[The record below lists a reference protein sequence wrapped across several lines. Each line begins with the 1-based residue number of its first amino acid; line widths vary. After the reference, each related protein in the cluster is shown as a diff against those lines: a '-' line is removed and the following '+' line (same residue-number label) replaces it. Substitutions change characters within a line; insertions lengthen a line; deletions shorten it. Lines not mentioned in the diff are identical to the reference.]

1 MACLGPF
8 VERGYIVKNV
18 IILADGRQ
26 LSSGD
31 STQDAILS
39 CTVTDQVNSG
49 TELTPGSACCACLEA
64 SVFTPGGDLSIPTG
78 EPVTLKKEDGTQVG
92 VFMPERPVRSGPN
105 SYKLTAYD
113 RVSLLDK
120 DLSQWLQ
127 GLSGWPY
134 TLIGFAGMVCQA
146 CGLELA
152 TSEIPNGDMKVQE
165 FSVAGVTGRQ
175 LLRWVGELACRF
187 CRADADGKIRLE
199 WYRQSDVVVTPG
211 GERFY
216 YSGALSYE
224 DYEVAAVDAVK
235 VRLADSDE
243 GALWPEGAAQNAYVI
258 AGNPMVQVDDG
269 LEGRLEVIRQ
279 ELAAMPAYR
288 PCTVEIPAGEDI
300 QAGDVVTVEGRDGVR
315 FRSCVMSRT
324 VKGQRQVLE
333 CTGSIDR
340 SSTMAVNGRSPSQIA
355 QEVVDRQSHAYIF
368 NKLTDG
374 GKIQGIYQQDGKWYI
389 NAQVAKIVDL
399 TADQV
404 TAGKLQS
411 VDGKTYFD
419 LDSGVICSVSD
430 KSRAQVSGGDV
441 RLYNSDGVLVADLV
455 TESGNGCVRVYGA
468 DGVCQLALM
477 ATAAGP
483 MVTCY
488 DVALEKYVSSPV
500 GFREVGGVKVLAVR

>member
-1 MACLGPF
+1 MVHDQIKVLPDGPVIGYGGQMNIRSCSLVECVNAETELVAGSVCCASLEATVQVGAAVLMA
-8 VERGYIVKNV
+8 
-18 IILADGRQ
+18 
-26 LSSGD
+26 
-31 STQDAILS
+31 
-39 CTVTDQVNSG
+39 G
-49 TELTPGSACCACLEA
+49 TEVALYK
-64 SVFTPGGDLSIPTG
+64 IPQGG
-78 EPVTLKKEDGTQVG
+78 EPVAVG
-92 VFMPERPVRSGPN
+92 VFTLEKPTRVHGELCRFTAFDHVA
-105 SYKLTAYD
+105 KLD
-113 RVSLLDK
+113 Q
-120 DLSQWLQ
+120 DLSQWLK
-127 GLSGWPY
+127 GLTGWPY
-134 TLIGFAGMVCQA
+134 TLIGFAGMVCDA

-152 TSEIPNGDMKVQE
+152 TTEIPNGDMQVRQ
-165 FSVAGVTGRQ
+165 FFVAGVTGRQ

-199 WYRQSDVVVTPG
+199 WYRDSDVEVSPG

-216 YSGALSYE
+216 YSGGLSYE

-258 AGNPMVQVDDG
+258 AGNPMVQVDDA

-300 QAGDVVTVEGRDGVR
+300 QAGDVVTVEGRGGLK
-315 FRSCVMSRT
+315 FRSCVMSRV
-324 VKGQRQVLE
+324 VKGQRQTLE
-333 CTGSIDR
+333 CTGSADR

-355 QEVVDRQSHAYIF
+355 QDVVDRQSHAYIF

-374 GKIQGIYQQDGKWYI
+374 GKIQGIYQKDGKWYI

-404 TAGKLQS
+404 TAGKLRS

-430 KSRAQVSGGDV
+430 KSVAQVSGGNV

-455 TESGNGCVRVYGA
+455 TDSGNGCVRVYGS

-488 DVALEKYVSSPV
+488 DVELEKYVSSPV
-500 GFREVGGVKVLAVR
+500 GFRNVGGVKVLAVR